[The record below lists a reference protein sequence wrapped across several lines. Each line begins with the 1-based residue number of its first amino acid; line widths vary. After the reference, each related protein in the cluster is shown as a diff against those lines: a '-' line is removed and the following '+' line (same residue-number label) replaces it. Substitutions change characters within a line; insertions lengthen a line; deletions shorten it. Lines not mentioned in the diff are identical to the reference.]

1 MKKGVFSLVA
11 TLGIISG
18 ASAQILTNEHVD
30 LNIGFTTPSSF
41 LMEVNDTDNATTYA
55 PSAATLTVLTGAQ
68 APRPASSLFDFVGVG
83 AGQTYWRLPQSQNP
97 NLLYLGVAAYSVNA
111 ADTDSYDASTESG
124 GRVVGTGDWVRLR
137 LDSVTGAGG
146 TAAPGFFSVWQSGDF
161 GPNVMMSSFSGG
173 ITSDDSLWVV
183 AGGHSHFNW
192 GFTAPGIYEVTV
204 RPSVRRSG
212 SQVESTTPFTFVF
225 NVQGVVPEP
234 GTLPLALLAFPL
246 AALRFRQLKKGS
258 KG

>member
-1 MKKGVFSLVA
+1 MKKGVFSLLL
-11 TLGIISG
+11 TLGAISG
-18 ASAQILTNEHVD
+18 ASAQVLTNEHVD
-30 LNIGFTTPSSF
+30 LSIGFTAPSSF
-41 LMEVNDTDNATTYA
+41 LMEVRDDDNATNYA
-55 PSAATLTVLTGAQ
+55 PSAAVLTVLPGAQ
-68 APRPASSLFDFVGVG
+68 APRPAGSLFDFIGVG

-97 NLLYLGVAAYSVNA
+97 NLLYLGVGAYNVNA
-111 ADTDSYDASTESG
+111 ADTDSYDASAESG

-173 ITSDDSLWVV
+173 TTADDSLWVV
-183 AGGHSHFNW
+183 AGGHSHFHW
-192 GFTAPGIYEVTV
+192 GFTAPGVYEVTM

-212 SQVESTTPFTFVF
+212 LQVESTTPFTFIF

-234 GTLPLALLAFPL
+234 GTLPLALLALPL
-246 AALRFRQLKKGS
+246 AALRLRQIRKGLKG
-258 KG
+258 